1 MRSSVIIRSAT
12 IEDAGPISELLTALA
27 EEFIVGD
34 FPEEGR
40 LHLLAHLEAVQMRMR
55 LASPEYRF
63 HVAEVGGSIAGVVA
77 MRGNAHLHYLFVA
90 KALQRTGLARR
101 LWEVAHDDAVRA
113 GNASGLFTVN
123 ASRYAVPAYE
133 RLNFRCVGPVQ
144 QADGVRYQPMEWVK
158 GA

>member
-1 MRSSVIIRSAT
+1 MRSSVIIRNAT
-12 IEDAGPISELLTALA
+12 IEDTGPISDLLTALA

-40 LHLLAHLEAVQMRMR
+40 LHLLAHLEAVQMGTR

-63 HVAEVGGSIAGVVA
+63 QVAEVGGAIAGVVA
-77 MRGNAHLHYLFVA
+77 MRGNAHVYYLFVA

-101 LWEVAHDDAVRA
+101 LWEVARDDAIRA
-113 GNASGLFTVN
+113 GNTSGRFTVN

-133 RLNFRCVGPVQ
+133 RLDFRCVGPVQ
-144 QADGVRYQPMEWVK
+144 QANGVRYQPMEWVN

>member
-1 MRSSVIIRSAT
+1 MSSNVMIRSAT
-12 IEDAGPISELLTALA
+12 TEDARPISELLTALA

-40 LHLLAHLEAVQMRMR
+40 LHLLAHLDAVQMGTR

-63 HVAEVGGSIAGVVA
+63 LVAEDGDAIAGVVA

-90 KALQRTGLARR
+90 KASQRTGLARR
-101 LWEVAHDDAVRA
+101 LWEVARDDAIRA
-113 GNASGLFTVN
+113 GNSSRRFTVN
-123 ASRYAVPAYE
+123 ASRFAVPAYE
-133 RLNFRCVGPVQ
+133 RLDFRCLGPVQ
-144 QADGVRYQPMEWVK
+144 QANGVRYQPMEWVK

>member
-1 MRSSVIIRSAT
+1 MSSSVLIRSAT

-40 LHLLAHLEAVQMRMR
+40 LHLLSHLEAVQMRTR

-63 HVAEVGGSIAGVVA
+63 QVAEDGTAIAGVVA
-77 MRGNAHLHYLFVA
+77 MRGNTHLVYLFVA

-101 LWEVAHDDAVRA
+101 LWDAARDDAIRA
-113 GNASGLFTVN
+113 GNTAGRFTVN
-123 ASRYAVPAYE
+123 ASRYAVLAYE
-133 RLNFRCVGPVQ
+133 RLDFCRVGPLQ
-144 QADGVRYQPMEWVK
+144 QANGVQYQPMEWVN

>member
-1 MRSSVIIRSAT
+1 MRLSVIIRNAT
-12 IEDAGPISELLTALA
+12 IEDTGPISDLLTALA

-40 LHLLAHLEAVQMRMR
+40 LHLLAHLEAVQMGTR

-63 HVAEVGGSIAGVVA
+63 QVAEVGGAIAGVVA
-77 MRGNAHLHYLFVA
+77 MRGNTHVYYLFVA

-101 LWEVAHDDAVRA
+101 LWEVARDDAIRA
-113 GNASGLFTVN
+113 GNTSGRFTVN

-133 RLNFRCVGPVQ
+133 RLDFRCVGPVQ
-144 QADGVRYQPMEWVK
+144 QANGVRYQPMEWVN